1 MGPQLAPCRPHLGVV
16 VESGR
21 GAVEFSVRAFC
32 GDFASISD
40 KMNNKIT
47 LIAVAVAMGFGL
59 VGCESSR
66 YEPSTVLPG
75 GQPALLP
82 PQPQLAELEL
92 VARAA
97 AQAPAPIEGEGWRT
111 LFDGRSLTGWQVTD
125 FKQGGGVEVRDGLLV
140 FFKGDNFV
148 GVNYTNEIPKTNYEF
163 TVEAMRVAGEDFFCG
178 LTFPV
183 NDSFCSLI
191 VGGWGGGLVG
201 LSSLDGADASENE
214 TTQFVTF
221 EKGRW
226 YRIRLRVT
234 EQKIEA
240 WIEQKKVVDVNIV
253 GRKISLRFGDIERS
267 KPFGLASYSTSAA
280 FRGLKLRAVPVP

>member
-1 MGPQLAPCRPHLGVV
+1 MNLKILWFAIALGAGLGLA
-16 VESGR
+16 
-21 GAVEFSVRAFC
+21 
-32 GDFASISD
+32 
-40 KMNNKIT
+40 
-47 LIAVAVAMGFGL
+47 
-59 VGCESSR
+59 GCESSR

-75 GQPALLP
+75 GQPAVMP
-82 PQPQLAELEL
+82 VQPQLAELEL
-92 VARAA
+92 LARAA
-97 AQAPAPIEGEGWRT
+97 AQSASPTEGEGWRA
-111 LFDGRSLTGWQVTD
+111 LFDGRSLTGWTVTD
-125 FKQGGGVEVRDGLLV
+125 FKQGGGVEVRNGLLV

-148 GVNYTNEIPKTNYEF
+148 GVNYTNEIPRTNYEI
-163 TVEAMRVAGEDFFCG
+163 TLEAMRVAGDDFFCG

-214 TTQFVTF
+214 TTKFITF

-240 WIEQKKVVDVNIV
+240 WIEQKKVVDVNTI
-253 GRKISLRFGDIERS
+253 GRKLSLRFGDIERS
-267 KPFGLASYSTSAA
+267 KPFGLASWSTSAA
-280 FRGLKLRAVPVP
+280 FRSIKLRAAPTP

>member
-1 MGPQLAPCRPHLGVV
+1 MLKLLI
-16 VESGR
+16 SGR
-21 GAVEFSVRAFC
+21 AIVE
-32 GDFASISD
+32 DFARILSQ
-40 KMNNKIT
+40 MNNKI
-47 LIAVAVAMGFGL
+47 LCAAIALVAGFGL
-59 VGCESSR
+59 AGCESSR
-66 YEPSTVLPG
+66 YEPSTFQTG
-75 GQPALLP
+75 GQPALMP
-82 PQPQLAELEL
+82 VQPKLAELEII
-92 VARAA
+92 ARAA
-97 AQAPAPIEGEGWRT
+97 AQPLTPTEGENWRA

-148 GVNYTNEIPKTNYEF
+148 GVNCTSEIPKSNYEI
-163 TVEAMRVAGEDFFCG
+163 TLEAMRVAGDDFFCG

-214 TTQFVTF
+214 TTKFITF

-234 EQKIEA
+234 EQTIEA
-240 WIEQKKVVDVNIV
+240 WVEQKKVADVNTV

-267 KPFGLASYSTSAA
+267 KPFGLASWSTSAA
-280 FRGLKLRAVPVP
+280 FRGIKLRAVTAP